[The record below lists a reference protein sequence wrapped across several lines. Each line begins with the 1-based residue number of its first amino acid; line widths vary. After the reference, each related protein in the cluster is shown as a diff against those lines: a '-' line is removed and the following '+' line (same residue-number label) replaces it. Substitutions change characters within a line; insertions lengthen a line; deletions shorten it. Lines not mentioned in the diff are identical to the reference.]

1 MRLSVFGGVGLGPL
15 TMVVAVMLDVVFA
28 VVTRAV
34 PIPGTTLLLIGDDGL
49 PAT

>member
-1 MRLSVFGGVGLGPL
+1 VFGGVGLGPL

-34 PIPGTTLLLIGDDGL
+34 PVPCTKLPLGGDDGL